1 MYWSRQY
8 LSVQSIKLQKF
19 VRPKKK
25 FATPMSKKKKQQQK
39 NTTPTLT
46 PINRPAHSS
55 AHKPPEPVRPQFL
68 C

>member
-39 NTTPTLT
+39 NSPKKSL
-46 PINRPAHSS
+46 PRPLQ
-55 AHKPPEPVRPQFL
+55 KKLPRPL
-68 C
+68 